1 MLGKCLGLA
10 EMSRVVQKFGG
21 SSLKDLAHIRRA
33 AQIVAQRWHEGDQVL
48 VVVSAMG
55 DKTDQLLNLAKE
67 ANKTNTEDSAEC
79 DSLLATGEQ
88 ESAALMALCLQNL
101 GLNARSFLGWQI
113 PVETFGKH
121 GRAQVR
127 RINNLQLVNT
137 LQNREIA
144 VCAGFQGLM
153 AAGDRVAT
161 LGRGGSDTS
170 AVLIAASIKAQ
181 LCEIFTDVEGV
192 FTTDP
197 RIVTNAQK
205 IDKINYEEML
215 EMASL
220 GAKILETRAAAAA
233 MKYKIPLHIR
243 STFSGKK
250 GTKVEN
256 GKQSVEQKPVTAL
269 TYSDRDAKIALL
281 GLDNRPGV
289 AAKIFEHLAEKNI
302 SVDMIVQGTTQDEE
316 KAHIAFTV
324 EKNDLKRACS
334 AIEEIKE
341 KAAFQELRSDDKV
354 IKLSLIGAGMNSYA
368 GVAARMFR
376 ILAEKGINIQIIAT
390 SEIKISVLIA
400 ADYLELAL
408 RSLHAVFDLPKTDNS
423 TDNSTEEK
431 KSS

>member
-1 MLGKCLGLA
+1 MY
-10 EMSRVVQKFGG
+10 RVVQKFGG

-33 AQIVAQRWHEGDQVL
+33 AQIVAQRWHAGDQVL

-55 DKTDQLLNLAKE
+55 DKTDQLLNLARE
-67 ANKTNTEDSAEC
+67 ANKNSINESAEC

-137 LQNREIA
+137 LQNRDIA

-153 AAGDRVAT
+153 VAGDRVAT

-170 AVLIAASIKAQ
+170 AVLIAASIQAQ

-197 RIVTNAQK
+197 RIVTNARK

-220 GAKILETRAAAAA
+220 GARILETRAAAAA
-233 MKYKIPLHIR
+233 MRYKVPLHIR
-243 STFSGKK
+243 STFSKNK
-250 GTKVEN
+250 GTEVTD
-256 GKQSVEQKPVTAL
+256 GDDGMEQRAVTAL
-269 TYSDRDAKIALL
+269 TYSDRDAKIAIL
-281 GLDNRPGV
+281 GLDNQPGV
-289 AAKIFEHLAEKNI
+289 AARIFEHLAEKNI
-302 SVDMIVQGTTQDEE
+302 SVDMIVQGTTQDQE

-324 EKNDLKRACS
+324 EKNDLEKACA
-334 AIEEIKE
+334 AIEEIKHV
-341 KAAFQELRSDDKV
+341 ATFQELRSDDKV

-376 ILAEKGINIQIIAT
+376 ILADKGINIQIIAT

-400 ADYLELAL
+400 SDYLELAL
-408 RSLHAVFDLPKTDNS
+408 RSLHAVFDLPDKGDENKNKNKNENKKTKLS
-423 TDNSTEEK
+423 P
-431 KSS
+431 